1 MISIGS
7 QDAEDEW
14 IVVPNDLQQ
23 ASDRAI
29 EKWSARAARSVLPK
43 RVLRQDP
50 EQFPIQASLAAAA
63 VMTRPDES
71 AFVLRA
77 ALPGSFL
84 PVRLHWRESE
94 TDHRGALRQ
103 LVMPSLKQ
111 VTIAEPEP
119 WRSPT
124 GSLGLRATILREH
137 APHGW
142 VGSFPFEQVLV
153 QIKVDVEPRDAE
165 IMEAPIG
172 RLLSRLRVRVL

>member
-1 MISIGS
+1 MISIEA
-7 QDAEDEW
+7 QDVEDEW
-14 IVVPNDLQQ
+14 VVVPNNLQQ
-23 ASDRAI
+23 ASDRVI

-43 RVLRQDP
+43 RFLRQDP

-63 VMTRPDES
+63 VMTSPDER

-77 ALPGSFL
+77 ALPAAFL

-94 TDHRGALRQ
+94 THDDDALRE
-103 LVMPSLKQ
+103 LAMPSLKQ
-111 VTIAEPEP
+111 VSIAEPEP

-124 GSLGLRATILREH
+124 GSSGLRSTISREH

-142 VGSFPFEQVLV
+142 VASFPFQQVLV
-153 QIKVDVEPRDAE
+153 QVKVDVGPRDAE